1 MIAGVMVLSG
11 CISVGIPMHKTIGEL
26 RTDIKNKTSSG
37 LISESRDISRR
48 WGDVQ
53 KSMEKYANRCLNFK
67 STTTYKRGA
76 ADIRYQRTFFEKT
89 GKYKSYMALHVEDKS
104 YVTPIPKGGY
114 YRYILDMESI
124 GKGKS
129 RVTYHGPQLFSSD
142 TINALFEA
150 AEGKNPKFCLA
161 DE

>member
-1 MIAGVMVLSG
+1 MLFESSG
-11 CISVGIPMHKTIGEL
+11 GQVDKVAHLPEL
-26 RTDIKNKTSSG
+26 RFALGEPDVDTTSV
-37 LISESRDISRR
+37 D
-48 WGDVQ
+48 
-53 KSMEKYANRCLNFK
+53 
-67 STTTYKRGA
+67 TA
-76 ADIRYQRTFFEKT
+76 AFP
-89 GKYKSYMALHVEDKS
+89 LEDKS